1 MSQKT
6 QLFCVATE
14 GATIDGRQINRQ
26 WIDDMAETYDPKKYT
41 ARIWLEHIRGTLP
54 DSPFKALGDVLAVE
68 ARDVEGGKRG
78 LYAQLAATP
87 DLVAINKASQKVFTS
102 IEVTENFADS
112 GKAYLA
118 GLGVTDSP
126 ASLGTDRLHFS
137 SRHGKRELPAGHH
150 FSTPLEVTIEFE
162 DDEPSLF
169 ATVSEKVTALLN
181 TFKAKNDKQFN
192 EVSQVLESVA
202 ECMGDVS
209 QQMGELASLRETV
222 SRLETEL
229 ATQAESFTA
238 LKASLDN
245 TPEGE
250 PRPRASGGST
260 DFTTDC

>member
-14 GATIDGRQINRQ
+14 GDTIDGRKISRQ
-26 WIDDMAETYDPKKYT
+26 WINDMAETYDPKKYT

-102 IEVTENFADS
+102 IEVTENFANS

-137 SRHGKRELPAGHH
+137 SRHGKRELPEGHH

-162 DDEPSLF
+162 DDETSVF
-169 ATVSEKVTALLN
+169 AAVSEKVTSLLK
-181 TFKAKNDKQFN
+181 TFKTKNDKQFN
-192 EVSQVLESVA
+192 EISQVLESVA

-209 QQMGELASLRETV
+209 QQLGELASLRETV

-229 ATQAESFTA
+229 ATQAERFTA

-250 PRPRASGGST
+250 QRPRASGGST